1 MNRSATQEILSSD
14 AFTGRHIDGAVRLS
28 REASWPHR
36 PEDWKLVHS
45 VSTGVVALNGDDV
58 VGTALR
64 SDFGDVSTLSM
75 IIVDARMRGRGLG
88 RKLMAQMM
96 DGTDARELRLVATA
110 DGLPLYEKLGFQAVG
125 EILQHQGIA
134 KAATPERAVE
144 EVDAVEAA
152 DLMSFTTLDL
162 AASGM
167 DRGALLTRIAGIGTV
182 FRAEG
187 GFAMLRPFGRGQLVG
202 PIVARDAVTA
212 RALIAAAASRVEGQF
227 LRIDMPMNVAEPQ
240 FVESLGLSHV
250 GGGTAMVCGPKS
262 RPTSEH
268 KTFALA
274 AQALG

>member
-1 MNRSATQEILSSD
+1 MNRSATQESLSSD

-28 REASWPHR
+28 REAAWPHR
-36 PEDWKLVHS
+36 SEDWKLVHS

-64 SDFGDVSTLSM
+64 SDFGEVSTLSM
-75 IIVDARMRGRGLG
+75 IIVDARMRGRGVG
-88 RKLMAQMM
+88 RKLMDQIM
-96 DGTDARELRLVATA
+96 DSAGARELRLVATA
-110 DGLPLYEKLGFQAVG
+110 DGLPLYEKLGFRAVG

-144 EVDAVEAA
+144 AVKAVDLEA
-152 DLMSFTTLDL
+152 LTTLDL

-167 DRGALLTRIAGIGTV
+167 DRGALLARIAGMGTV
-182 FRAEG
+182 LQADG
-187 GFAMLRPFGRGQLVG
+187 GFAVLRPFGRGQLIG
-202 PIVARDAVTA
+202 PIVARDAATA
-212 RALIAAAASRVEGQF
+212 RAFMAAAASRVEGQF
-227 LRIDMPMNVAEPQ
+227 LRIDMPISVAEPQ
-240 FVESLGLSHV
+240 FAESLGLSHA
-250 GGGTAMVCGPKS
+250 GGGTAMVRGSKS

>member
-144 EVDAVEAA
+144 EVEAVDLEALTA
-152 DLMSFTTLDL
+152 LDL

-167 DRGALLTRIAGIGTV
+167 DRGALLARIAGIGTV
-182 FRAEG
+182 LRAES

-202 PIVARDAVTA
+202 PIVARDAATA
-212 RALIAAAASRVEGQF
+212 RALIAAAARRVEGQF

-240 FVESLGLSHV
+240 FAESLGLSHV

>member
-144 EVDAVEAA
+144 EVEAVDLEALTA
-152 DLMSFTTLDL
+152 LDL

-167 DRGALLTRIAGIGTV
+167 DRGALLARIAGIGTV
-182 FRAEG
+182 LRAES

-202 PIVARDAVTA
+202 PIVARDAATA

-240 FVESLGLSHV
+240 FAESLGLSHV